1 MSVRSR
7 LGMVGLAESGSGVP
21 VLLLHGYPHDRSL
34 WTRQLAAP
42 AEGFRY
48 IAPDLP
54 GFGESDRTA
63 SVTLDAWADWT
74 VALLDSLAVE
84 RAVIGGL
91 SMGGYLALAIW
102 RRHPSRVRGL
112 VLADTRAGAD
122 TEEARAKRREAQLL
136 VRKEGS
142 GAIAE
147 RSLTGMLGK
156 STRATRPDTVA
167 ALDAMMRRASA
178 DAIVDALQVLMDRPD
193 ATASL
198 ASITVPTLVLCGEED
213 TLTPLDDSRAL
224 HAAIAGSR
232 LDVIPGAGHVS
243 NFEQPDAFNRLLSEF
258 LGATIRVGP
267 T

>member
-1 MSVRSR
+1 MIVQSR
-7 LGMVGLAESGSGVP
+7 LGTVGLSESGGGVP
-21 VLLLHGYPHDRSL
+21 VILLHGYPHDRTL
-34 WTRQLAAP
+34 WAPQLAAP
-42 AEGFRY
+42 ADGFWY

-54 GFGESDRTA
+54 SFGESDRTA
-63 SVTLDAWADWT
+63 SASLDAWADWT
-74 VALLDSLAVE
+74 IALLDTLAVE

-122 TEEARAKRREAQLL
+122 TEEAKAKRLEAQTL

-147 RSLTGMLGK
+147 RSITGMIGK
-156 STRATRPDTVA
+156 STRENEPETVA
-167 ALDAMMRRASA
+167 ALDGMIRRASVS
-178 DAIVDALQVLMDRPD
+178 AIVDALQVLMDRPD

-213 TLTPLDDSRAL
+213 TLTPVKDSLAL
-224 HAAIAGSR
+224 HAAIAESR
-232 LDVIPGAGHVS
+232 LELIPAAGHVS
-243 NFEQPDAFNRLLSEF
+243 NFEQPDTFNRLLSEF
-258 LGATIRVGP
+258 LRATIPTGP
-267 T
+267 N